1 MPPFAI
7 PPYALWSVYSALH
20 GRTARPRLRR
30 RKQKENQEDLLRR
43 VNDATLA
50 ALTSARG
57 GAGDGGR
64 SGRRI
69 SDLCA
74 YKAPADVP
82 HARDLAVQARPPGI
96 VGLGLISSQQLAS
109 VASARACARRRA
121 ACARSGRAGMP
132 S

>member
-1 MPPFAI
+1 MASFGSLSCSSFL
-7 PPYALWSVYSALH
+7 YVSDCSVKC
-20 GRTARPRLRR
+20 PLRSPWPGR

-82 HARDLAVQARPPGI
+82 HARDLAVQARPPDTQ
-96 VGLGLISSQQLAS
+96 V
-109 VASARACARRRA
+109 
-121 ACARSGRAGMP
+121 
-132 S
+132 